1 MLSRASRGKRWEI
14 EIDGRTMDRFSSL
27 EQAVEAVDYEIDQL
41 GRAAAASARDDAPW
55 RNRRAPG
62 SNVTHADALRLVVWH
77 AVMRQR

>member
-1 MLSRASRGKRWEI
+1 MLKRGARGKLWEVAR
-14 EIDGRTMDRFSSL
+14 DGELIDRFSTL